1 MKQITTFKIQMRVLF
16 VISALLWS
24 WLVGRCITFGPTTRG
39 LCWRPRFHASTWYRL
54 TPLPR
59 LRLPHRVFPWVPLAI
74 AILAIPALFIDIDWI
89 HIATVLRLVSEHAF
103 IPIFV
108 AHVHSECVITWWAI
122 ANLGAAAASIYIF
135 TLMSSAAAAIAIV
148 FTTITVFI
156 HIAFLWTQLYLTC
169 VQPPIRK
176 EHEYEKRQPRLV

>member
-1 MKQITTFKIQMRVLF
+1 MRLLF
-16 VISALLWS
+16 VVSALLLS

-54 TPLPR
+54 TPMPR
-59 LRLPHRVFPWVPLAI
+59 LIPYHMFPWVPLVI
-74 AILAIPALFIDIDWI
+74 ALMAIPALFIDNDWI

-108 AHVHSECVITWWAI
+108 AHIHSEIVITWWAKI
-122 ANLGAAAASIYIF
+122 NLGAAAASIYIF
-135 TLMSSAAAAIAIV
+135 TLVPSPAAAIAIT
-148 FTTITVFI
+148 FTIPTILM
-156 HIAFLWTQLYLTC
+156 HIAFVWMQVHLSC

-176 EHEYEKRQPRLV
+176 EHEYEQRQPRLV